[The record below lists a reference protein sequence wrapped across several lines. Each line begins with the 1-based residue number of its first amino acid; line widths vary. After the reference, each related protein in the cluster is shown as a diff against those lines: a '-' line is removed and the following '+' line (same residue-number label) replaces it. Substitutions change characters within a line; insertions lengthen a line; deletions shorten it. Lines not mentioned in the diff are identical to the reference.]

1 MKSATVKAY
10 AKINITLNVTGVE
23 NGYHNLDTVV
33 VTVDKFDKVTVTKRK
48 DDKILLNLV
57 GKYANYN
64 FIQENFNAYKAALKF
79 KEKFNTCGVTVT
91 VERNIPEGSGMGGEL
106 GVYTWKNGFRK
117 FKHTREKY
125 RHDNSFTPE
134 KWAEV
139 IGIPLEELKKVILVD
154 IDWSRQATIEHIEL
168 FYGAMVDDDYW
179 TKYDFIDCYTDYD
192 ADAPYNEDLEEFDN
206 EAWLNDYIIAMRD
219 AGYSEKEIQKVIE
232 EERNNIEDLNND
244 KKNC

>member
-1 MKSATVKAY
+1 MRQTF
-10 AKINITLNVTGVE
+10 KITIQSYSDIITNSSSEVFVINTPNHLVE
-23 NGYHNLDTVV
+23 S
-33 VTVDKFDKVTVTKRK
+33 
-48 DDKILLNLV
+48 
-57 GKYANYN
+57 
-64 FIQENFNAYKAALKF
+64 
-79 KEKFNTCGVTVT
+79 T
-91 VERNIPEGSGMGGEL
+91 VEDILSVGRANMDKGTDEGSGMGGEL

-134 KWAEV
+134 KWTEL
-139 IGIPLEELKKVILVD
+139 IGTPLEELKKVILVD

-179 TKYDFIDCYTDYD
+179 LKYDFIDWYVDYD
-192 ADAPYNEDLEEFDN
+192 NDAPYNEDLEEFDN

-232 EERNNIEDLNND
+232 EERNNMEDLNND
-244 KKNC
+244 

>member
-1 MKSATVKAY
+1 MRQTF
-10 AKINITLNVTGVE
+10 KITIQSFSDIITNSSSEVFVINTPNHLVE
-23 NGYHNLDTVV
+23 S
-33 VTVDKFDKVTVTKRK
+33 
-48 DDKILLNLV
+48 
-57 GKYANYN
+57 
-64 FIQENFNAYKAALKF
+64 
-79 KEKFNTCGVTVT
+79 T
-91 VERNIPEGSGMGGEL
+91 VEDILSVGRTNMDKGTDEGSGMGGEL

-134 KWAEV
+134 KWAEI
-139 IGIPLEELKKVILVD
+139 IGTPLEELKKVILVD

-179 TKYDFIDCYTDYD
+179 LKYDFIDWYVDYD
-192 ADAPYNEDLEEFDN
+192 NDAPYNEDLEEFDN

-232 EERNNIEDLNND
+232 EERNNMEDLNND
-244 KKNC
+244 

>member
-1 MKSATVKAY
+1 MRQTFKITIQSFSDIITNSSSEVFVINAPNDLVEATVED
-10 AKINITLNVTGVE
+10 ILSVGRTNM
-23 NGYHNLDTVV
+23 
-33 VTVDKFDKVTVTKRK
+33 DKGTD
-48 DDKILLNLV
+48 
-57 GKYANYN
+57 
-64 FIQENFNAYKAALKF
+64 E
-79 KEKFNTCGVTVT
+79 CG
-91 VERNIPEGSGMGGEL
+91 GMGGEL

-125 RHDNSFTPE
+125 RHDNTFTPE

-139 IGIPLEELKKVILVD
+139 IGAPLEELKKVILVD

-168 FYGAMVDDDYW
+168 FYGAMADDDYW
-179 TKYDFIDCYTDYD
+179 LKYDFIDCYTDYD

-232 EERNNIEDLNND
+232 EERNNMEDLNND

>member
-1 MKSATVKAY
+1 MRQTFKITIQSFSDIITNSSSEVFVINAPNDLVEATVED
-10 AKINITLNVTGVE
+10 ILSVGRTNM
-23 NGYHNLDTVV
+23 
-33 VTVDKFDKVTVTKRK
+33 DKGTD
-48 DDKILLNLV
+48 
-57 GKYANYN
+57 
-64 FIQENFNAYKAALKF
+64 
-79 KEKFNTCGVTVT
+79 
-91 VERNIPEGSGMGGEL
+91 EGSGMGGEL

-134 KWAEV
+134 KWAEL
-139 IGIPLEELKKVILVD
+139 IGTPLEELKKVILVD